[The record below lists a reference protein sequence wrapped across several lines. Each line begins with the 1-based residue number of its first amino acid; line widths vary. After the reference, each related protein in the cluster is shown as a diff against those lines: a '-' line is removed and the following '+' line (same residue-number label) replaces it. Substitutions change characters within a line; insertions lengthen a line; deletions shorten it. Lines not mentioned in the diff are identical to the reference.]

1 MVDDYELTHLFG
13 NNNLKSVKL
22 KIDDGIIEKQLDV
35 EMSIY
40 DFKRYVLL
48 KTKNKPFFLKF
59 NLSNKEKLS
68 KLLELNQNDTV
79 EVFTEVNK
87 FDLQVKHLRSD
98 SDETYILD
106 GLQSMHTLDFAC
118 FRLRNISEQLS
129 KSDIFFILETGHQIY
144 SEENKT

>member
-79 EVFTEVNK
+79 EVFTDANK
-87 FDLQVKHLRSD
+87 FDLQVKHLS
-98 SDETYILD
+98 SDEKFNLV
-106 GLQSMHTLDFAC
+106 GLQNTHTLDFAC
-118 FRLRNISEQLS
+118 FMLRNISEQLS

>member
-68 KLLELNQNDTV
+68 KLLELNQNGTV
-79 EVFTEVNK
+79 EVFTDVNK
-87 FDLQVKHLRSD
+87 FDLQVKHLS
-98 SDETYILD
+98 SDEKFNLV
-106 GLQSMHTLDFAC
+106 GLQNTHTLDFAC
-118 FRLRNISEQLS
+118 FMLRNISEQLS

>member
-1 MVDDYELTHLFG
+1 MVDDFELTQLFG

-22 KIDDGIIEKQLDV
+22 KIDDAVIEKKLDV

-40 DFKRYVLL
+40 DFKRYLLL

-87 FDLQVKHLRSD
+87 FDL
-98 SDETYILD
+98 
-106 GLQSMHTLDFAC
+106 
-118 FRLRNISEQLS
+118 
-129 KSDIFFILETGHQIY
+129 
-144 SEENKT
+144 

>member
-13 NNNLKSVKL
+13 NNNLKSVEL
-22 KIDDGIIEKQLDV
+22 KIDDEIIEKQLDV

-79 EVFTEVNK
+79 EVFTDVNK
-87 FDLQVKHLRSD
+87 FDLQVKHLS
-98 SDETYILD
+98 SDEKFNLV
-106 GLQSMHTLDFAC
+106 GLQNTHTLDFAC
-118 FRLRNISEQLS
+118 FMLRNISEQLS

>member
-13 NNNLKSVKL
+13 NNHLKSVKL
-22 KIDDGIIEKQLDV
+22 KIDDEIIEKQLDV

-59 NLSNKEKLS
+59 NISNKEKLS

-79 EVFTEVNK
+79 EVFTDVNK

-98 SDETYILD
+98 ETYNLV

-118 FRLRNISEQLS
+118 FRLRNLSEQLS